1 VSDRLAR
8 LPVLLLAPHS
18 QCNCRCVMCDI
29 WRAPGREG
37 LSAAEVARLVPDIRR
52 LGVERVVLTGGE
64 ALMHADLWALC
75 RHLREAGVA
84 ITLLSTGVTLA
95 RDAGDVARFC
105 DEVILS
111 VDGPPPI
118 HDAIRRV
125 RGAFDRLAD
134 GVAAL
139 RSTGARVRIG
149 GRCTVQHANVPA
161 IGDTVA
167 AAHGLQLDDLSFL
180 AVDVASTAFNRPAG
194 WTADRQAAVVVS
206 AADLDVLDRQ
216 LTDLERDRAADFAS
230 GFIVESPE
238 KLRRRLLW
246 HFQAVHG
253 LRPFPAR
260 RCNAP
265 WVSSVVEA
273 DGTVRP
279 CFFHRAIGSLRDGTS
294 LDAVLNGDEAR
305 AFRRALDVATD
316 PTCERCV
323 CTLYREAAS

>member
-1 VSDRLAR
+1 MSDRLAR

-18 QCNCRCVMCDI
+18 HCNCRCVMCDI
-29 WRAPGREG
+29 WRAPEREA
-37 LSAAEVARLVPDIRR
+37 LSAADVARLVPDIGQ
-52 LGVERVVLTGGE
+52 LQVERVVLTGGE

-75 RHLREAGVA
+75 GHLREAGVA

-95 RDAGDVARFC
+95 RDAADVARFC

-149 GRCTVQHANVPA
+149 GRCTVQHANVGA
-161 IGDTVA
+161 LGDTVA
-167 AAHGLQLDDLSFL
+167 AAHGLQLDDISFL

-206 AADLDVLDRQ
+206 VADLDVLDRQ
-216 LTDLERDRAADFAS
+216 LEDLERDRAADFAA
-230 GFIVESPE
+230 GFIAESPE
-238 KLRRRLLW
+238 KLRRQLLW

-253 LRPFPAR
+253 LRPFPPR

-279 CFFHRAIGSLRDGTS
+279 CFFHRAIGTLRDGNG
-294 LDAVLNGDEAR
+294 LDAVLNGGEAR
-305 AFRRALDVATD
+305 AFRRALDVSTD
-316 PTCERCV
+316 STCRRCV

>member
-1 VSDRLAR
+1 MSDRLAR

-18 QCNCRCVMCDI
+18 HCNCRCVMCDI
-29 WRAPGREG
+29 WRAPRHEA
-37 LSAAEVARLVPDIRR
+37 LSAADVAQLVPDMRR

-64 ALMHADLWALC
+64 ALMHADLWTLC
-75 RHLREAGVA
+75 GHLHEAGVA

-95 RDAGDVARFC
+95 RDAADVAHVC

-111 VDGPPPI
+111 VDGPRPI

-134 GVAAL
+134 GIAAL
-139 RSTGARVRIG
+139 RSAGPQVRIG
-149 GRCTVQHANVPA
+149 GLCTVQHANVGA
-161 IGDTVA
+161 LGDTVA
-167 AAHGLQLDDLSFL
+167 AAHVLALDDISFL

-194 WTADRQAAVVVS
+194 WTADRQAEVVVS
-206 AADLDVLDRQ
+206 AGDLDVLDRQ
-216 LTDLERDRAADFAS
+216 LADLERDHAADFAS
-230 GFIVESPE
+230 GFIVESPD

-253 LRPFPAR
+253 LRPFPPQ

-265 WVSSVVEA
+265 WVSSVIEA
-273 DGTVRP
+273 DGAVRP
-279 CFFHRAIGSLRDGTS
+279 CFFHRAIGNVHDGGG
-294 LDAVLNGDEAR
+294 LDAVLNGADAQ
-305 AFRRALDVATD
+305 AFRHALDVSTD
-316 PTCERCV
+316 PICRRCV